1 MPEDKSRIFGGMN
14 NNSRQSRIP
23 TFWSQLPI
31 PYFYMIL
38 LGFGLGLLLGVR
50 FYFTFWMSGE
60 INNWTFENYFIPP
73 FTNQTLW
80 GFIAPLVYWALQR
93 FPVGRGTSTSRWVQ
107 AIGFSMLIAMF
118 HEIMSYVVWWVPYHL
133 TGYEKITWEM
143 IRNTLVRIPAGF
155 IGQWVEYWVLYLV
168 FAGINYSRKY
178 KQKELE
184 LIRLE
189 AQRNQSQLN
198 ALRLQLQPHFLF
210 NTLNTI
216 SSLVD
221 IEPKDAQT
229 MIRKLGDL
237 LRGLL
242 ATHENHLI
250 PFEKEMEFVRN
261 YLDIEQ
267 VRFNDRLKIDYEID
281 QGTNRVLVPAFI
293 LQPLMENALK
303 HGFSGKLESC
313 TIRVSARWCEE
324 DMLCLKV
331 EDDGH
336 GTNAEP
342 GELLQKGIGLR
353 NVKERL
359 ELIYQDQASLRVSN
373 PEQPGFMVT
382 IVLPKK
388 MA

>member
-1 MPEDKSRIFGGMN
+1 MNKSL
-14 NNSRQSRIP
+14 SQSGIRS
-23 TFWSQLPI
+23 FWGQLPV
-31 PYFYMIL
+31 PYLYMIL
-38 LGFGLGLLLGVR
+38 LGIGLGLLLGLR

-60 INNWTFENYFIPP
+60 ITKWTFENYFIPP

-80 GFIAPLVYWALQR
+80 GFIAPLVYWALLQ
-93 FPVGRGTSTSRWVQ
+93 FPVGKGTTSWRWAQ
-107 AIGFSMLIAMF
+107 AIGFSMVIAMF

-143 IRNTLVRIPAGF
+143 IRNTSVRIPAGF

-168 FAGINYSRKY
+168 FAGIDSSRKF

-184 LIRLE
+184 LVRLE
-189 AQRNQSQLN
+189 SQRNQSQLD

-221 IEPKDAQT
+221 IDPKAAQT
-229 MIRKLGDL
+229 MVRKLGDL

-250 PFEKEMEFVRN
+250 PFEKELEFVRN

-267 VRFNDRLKIDYEID
+267 VRFNDRLRIDYDID
-281 QGTNRVLVPAFI
+281 PGTHGVLVPAFI

-303 HGFSGKLESC
+303 HGFSGRLEAC
-313 TIRVSARWCEE
+313 TIRVSAKWC
-324 DMLCLKV
+324 DGDRLCLKV
-331 EDDGH
+331 ADDGK
-336 GTNAEP
+336 GATEAFAD
-342 GELLQKGIGLR
+342 LFQKGIGLR

-359 ELIYQDQASLRVSN
+359 ELIYQDQASLVIAGDRH
-373 PEQPGFMVT
+373 PGFVVT
-382 IVLPKK
+382 VVLPKK